1 MSDFAWISL
10 LVVAALFLVD
20 YYVFRNWKRFV
31 GFRQRKGLK
40 RTFGW
45 TLPIYRVLMGIMP
58 FAMPFYFALWRW
70 WEVEPKL
77 IRAIMIGIW
86 AVYYVPKFVIALI
99 LLIKDLIGFISW
111 LFAWFQQQL
120 TTPAPATEP
129 ASVPSENSLDLTDM
143 KRLKRRDFL
152 QQMGWT
158 AASVPFVVVGY
169 GVFRTLYDFQI
180 HRVSVPI
187 PNLPSALEGVTI
199 AQLSDLHAGSFFSER
214 PMLEAAHAVNDLR
227 PDIVALT
234 GDYVNRDASELGL
247 ILPGLQALR
256 ADTGI
261 YGCLGNHDH
270 YGNVGAVIE
279 QIRTQTNIDLLVN
292 QGRSLTI
299 DGATL
304 HILGTDNTGLGQRFA
319 NLPRA
324 VEDLVANPNGDE
336 VHLLLAHDPTFWD
349 NHVRPRQP
357 DIDLTLSGHTH
368 GGQVGVEVG
377 PLRWGLARVAYARWA
392 GRYTETR
399 PDGLPHHLYVN
410 RGLGTVGPP
419 MRLGIRPEITLLTL
433 TRA

>member
-31 GFRQRKGLK
+31 AFRQRKGLK

-45 TLPIYRVLMGIMP
+45 TLPIYRVLLGIMP

-77 IRAIMIGIW
+77 VRAIMIGIW

-120 TTPAPATEP
+120 ATPSPPTEP
-129 ASVPSENSLDLTDM
+129 ASTPSENSLDLTDM

-180 HRVSVPI
+180 HRVTVPI
-187 PNLPSALEGVTI
+187 HNLPSALEGLTI

-214 PMLEAAHAVNDLR
+214 PMLEAAHAVNDVR
-227 PDIVALT
+227 PDIVAIT
-234 GDYVNRDASELGL
+234 GDYVNREASELGL

-256 ADTGI
+256 ADVGI

-270 YGNVGAVIE
+270 YGNVGAVVE

-304 HILGTDNTGLGQRFA
+304 HMLGTDNTGLGQRFA

-324 VEDLVANPNGDE
+324 MEDLVENPNGDE
-336 VHLLLAHDPTFWD
+336 VRLLLAHDPTFWD

-357 DIDLTLSGHTH
+357 NIDLTLSGHTH

-399 PDGLPHHLYVN
+399 TDGLPHHLYVN

-433 TRA
+433 TRT